1 MLNATNSTKNGRQA
15 VDGDVQMLACTL
27 YVLWFACADA
37 YSSVVN
43 AHNAQEAASGS

>member
-1 MLNATNSTKNGRQA
+1 MLNAANSTENGRQA